1 MMRKL
6 IQAYIQDQALP
17 RTARLVQQIATGGLD
32 PTNPGLEAV
41 YQRIFERDLAQIGVE
56 NKFYPVGNAA
66 NYGLLYFLLRVARET
81 KLSSVLELG
90 AGQTSLLFD
99 ELRRHG
105 LITGSVLTIE
115 HDPIWADYVRARVSH
130 EVRVVTLRHYEDDG
144 LSYDGYDFDAAQLDA
159 TIDLLV
165 VDGPPALT
173 PKQRYTRH
181 CCLTL
186 LGKLNPAGF
195 IIVIDDAER
204 RGETLLRDRIAQ
216 ELQSADIAFT
226 RGRVVANKRQ
236 SIFASGQF
244 SHVAFY

>member
-1 MMRKL
+1 M
-6 IQAYIQDQALP
+6 
-17 RTARLVQQIATGGLD
+17 
-32 PTNPGLEAV
+32 
-41 YQRIFERDLAQIGVE
+41 
-56 NKFYPVGNAA
+56 
-66 NYGLLYFLLRVARET
+66 
-81 KLSSVLELG
+81 
-90 AGQTSLLFD
+90 
-99 ELRRHG
+99 
-105 LITGSVLTIE
+105 
-115 HDPIWADYVRARVSH
+115 SH
-130 EVRVVTLRHYEDDG
+130 EVRVVSLRHYEDDG

-173 PKQRYTRH
+173 PEQRYTRH

-186 LGKLNPAGF
+186 LGKLSPAGF

-216 ELQSADIAFT
+216 ELQSANIAFT